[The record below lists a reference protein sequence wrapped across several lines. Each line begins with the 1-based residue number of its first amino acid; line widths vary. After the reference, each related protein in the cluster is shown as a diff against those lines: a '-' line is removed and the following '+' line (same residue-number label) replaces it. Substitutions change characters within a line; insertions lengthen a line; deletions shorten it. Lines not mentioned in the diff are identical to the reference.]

1 MKKTASLAVVL
12 ALFSVTS
19 WAQET
24 NLDTRNK
31 HIFCSAHL
39 TVVGA
44 TLDEDNNERR
54 ALAYLSDMHREEATA
69 LGATGK
75 HFTDVAEYLKK
86 VRSSDENKWARLSNQ
101 ARIVCL
107 PGSDGAGEGQQG
119 S

>member
-1 MKKTASLAVVL
+1 MKKAAATAMVL
-12 ALFSVTS
+12 VLFSLNS

-24 NLDTRNK
+24 DYDTRNK

-44 TLDEDNNERR
+44 TLDEENNERR
-54 ALAYLSDMHREEATA
+54 ALAYLSDMHREEATS
-69 LGATGK
+69 LGATEK
-75 HFTDVAEYLKK
+75 HFTDVAEYLRK